1 MENIQEILDNINR
14 VYQQGINS
22 KIDRDLLLDYTRKF
36 YELISVVEPAHSTIQ
51 ENDTMTIH
59 PQPANDD
66 EDEVND
72 ATINESTPDTDLE
85 NDFSKEEVAAEVSE
99 GQPTNNDYEEPEAD
113 EDEEPEEVV
122 IADEKDVIDEIPAET
137 TTEELPISDEAQLE
151 ESLLQQQRNIS
162 FEPPHPA
169 EDSPLFLADGIE
181 EDQAEDNVL
190 PPQSIP
196 VDNPKPLSKEEEPVV
211 TDYAKIFNFS
221 TVAPN
226 RTITA
231 DIRKKIGINDK
242 YLFLNEL
249 FNSDKSAYEKA
260 LDHINTIS
268 QYPNAVD
275 WVKDNPAVN
284 YKWHDDDD
292 TVLDFYEVLRKHFN
306 DR

>member
-14 VYQQGINS
+14 IYQQGINS

-36 YELISVVEPAHSTIQ
+36 YELISDLKPVPAAITAAHM
-51 ENDTMTIH
+51 MTVH
-59 PQPANDD
+59 PQPANED
-66 EDEVND
+66 EDEVNE
-72 ATINESTPDTDLE
+72 ATVMESMPDTDLE
-85 NDFSKEEVAAEVSE
+85 SDSPVEEEVPEVSE
-99 GQPTNNDYEEPEAD
+99 TQPTNNDSEVPETD
-113 EDEEPEEVV
+113 EDEGPEEVV
-122 IADEKDVIDEIPAET
+122 IADEKDVIDDIPAET
-137 TTEELPISDEAQLE
+137 ITEEVPISDEAQLE

-162 FEPPHPA
+162 FEPPHLA

-181 EDQAEDNVL
+181 EEQAEDNVL

-196 VDNPKPLSKEEEPVV
+196 VDNPEPLTKEEGPVV
-211 TDYAKIFNFS
+211 TDYAKIFNFA
-221 TVAPN
+221 TATPN
-226 RTITA
+226 RTTTA

-249 FNSDKSAYEKA
+249 FNSDKPAYEKA

-268 QYPNAVD
+268 QYPDAVD